1 MRFIALL
8 LLFYSLTT
16 FATELFISTDHKSAM
31 IVGPIETSLL
41 EQFEQLPESIE
52 TLVIDSTGGR
62 VDIAI
67 SISKIIHQRNIE
79 THTKT
84 ICYSACTLIYQ
95 SGVRRSAD
103 PNAHFM
109 YHKVQWFGPGR
120 ENLPNFQ
127 KMFDQKY
134 LEYGVLKSFVNAIT
148 KKERFYFAED
158 LTKYNIVQEI
168 TLRNFEW
175 QIVASDYP

>member
-31 IVGPIETSLL
+31 IVGPIEASLL
-41 EQFEQLPESIE
+41 EQFEQLPQSIE

-62 VDIAI
+62 VDTAVA
-67 SISKIIHQRNIE
+67 ISKIIHQRNIE

-103 PNAHFM
+103 PSAHFM
-109 YHKVQWFGPGR
+109 YHKVQWYGPGR
-120 ENLPNFQ
+120 ESLFKFQ
-127 KMFDQKY
+127 KLLDQKY
-134 LEYGVLKSFVNAIT
+134 LEYGIPKSFVNAIT
-148 KKERFYFAED
+148 KKEKFYFGED
-158 LTKYNIVQEI
+158 LTELNIVQEI

-175 QIVASDYP
+175 QIVATDYP